1 MSKLGLGGT
10 WSGNIDGKT
19 VAVIVLSINLSNPP
33 GFAQVCIS
41 EGGNSLCGPA
51 LTKVPTPTSSLATSL
66 TPLPPPTIQ
75 LTPMVSIL
83 LKIIIVYL
91 CDI

>member
-19 VAVIVLSINLSNPP
+19 AAVIVLSINLSNPP

-41 EGGNSLCGPA
+41 EGVIGHGILAGKYLTEYRDSL
-51 LTKVPTPTSSLATSL
+51 K
-66 TPLPPPTIQ
+66 
-75 LTPMVSIL
+75 
-83 LKIIIVYL
+83 
-91 CDI
+91 